1 MKIYRF
7 EEMEVWQLSR
17 KLVNEIYLLT
27 KKELFAKDFGLASQI
42 QRAGVSILS
51 NIAEGFERK
60 TKKEFIQFLYIS
72 KGSSGE
78 LRSQLYVALDLKYI
92 TQEEFE
98 TLNSQIN
105 LISKSL
111 SGFIK
116 YLNSSLKENKKSE
129 QSE

>member
-1 MKIYRF
+1 
-7 EEMEVWQLSR
+7 MEVWQLSR